1 MPPGEIMHKEVFKKE
16 ERVLAMAREA
26 VRETAGGGES
36 QSVFAS
42 LVREYEKLVRQSRRL
57 VTMGDR
63 MQQTLNDLNRDLAL
77 SEHKFRSI
85 FENVTEGIYR
95 CDEGGRLVEVNPA
108 MAAMFGCRCP
118 EFFIR
123 TVGELHRIFCD
134 YEDFRLYE
142 ALLAAN
148 DARRY
153 EVRVCGPGNESLWVE
168 ISANVV
174 GGDEAKGVPAGVVGV
189 LVDVTERKRMIEEMC
204 RLARTDSMTGM
215 WNRGYFME
223 LAGRELSRAR
233 RSGGELSI
241 IMLDVDHFKAINDT
255 HGHDVG
261 DVALMELA
269 RVIGESVREVDV
281 AARLGGE
288 EFAVMLPDT
297 SVEDACAVAA
307 RIARAVRRAAVDS
320 PRGPVS
326 MTVSMGLASL
336 EESGD
341 SLDSLLKFSDIALYA
356 AKKNGRDRVETYRRS
371 VCPRSVRGVAC
382 DDGEA

>member
-1 MPPGEIMHKEVFKKE
+1 MHKEVFRRE
-16 ERVLAMAREA
+16 ERVLEMAKEA
-26 VRETAGGGES
+26 LRETAGNGDS
-36 QSVFAS
+36 PSVFAS

-108 MAAMFGCRCP
+108 MASMFGCQCP
-118 EFFIR
+118 DSFIMA
-123 TVGELHRIFCD
+123 VGELHHIFCD
-134 YEDFRLYE
+134 HEDYRLYG
-142 ALLAAN
+142 ALLAN
-148 DARRY
+148 GDARRY
-153 EVRVCGPGNESLWVE
+153 EVRVCGPGGERLWVE
-168 ISANVV
+168 ISASVV

-189 LVDVTERKRMIEEMC
+189 LVDVTERKRMIEGMC

-233 RSGGELSI
+233 RSGGELSLL
-241 IMLDVDHFKAINDT
+241 MLDVDHFKAINDT

-269 RVIGESVREVDV
+269 RVIGETVREVDV

-297 SVEDACAVAA
+297 SAEDACAVAA
-307 RIARAVRRAAVDS
+307 RIARAVRRTVVDS
-320 PRGPVS
+320 PCGPVS
-326 MTVSMGLASL
+326 MTVSMGLASF
-336 EESGD
+336 EESVD
-341 SLDSLLKFSDIALYA
+341 SLDSLLKYSDIALYA

>member
-1 MPPGEIMHKEVFKKE
+1 
-16 ERVLAMAREA
+16 
-26 VRETAGGGES
+26 
-36 QSVFAS
+36 
-42 LVREYEKLVRQSRRL
+42 
-57 VTMGDR
+57 D
-63 MQQTLNDLNRDLAL
+63 
-77 SEHKFRSI
+77 
-85 FENVTEGIYR
+85 
-95 CDEGGRLVEVNPA
+95 
-108 MAAMFGCRCP
+108 
-118 EFFIR
+118 
-123 TVGELHRIFCD
+123 
-134 YEDFRLYE
+134 
-142 ALLAAN
+142 
-148 DARRY
+148 
-153 EVRVCGPGNESLWVE
+153 ESLWVE
-168 ISANVV
+168 ISASMV
-174 GGDEAKGVPAGVVGV
+174 GGDEAKGVRAGVVGV

-223 LAGRELSRAR
+223 LAGRELNRAR
-233 RSGGELSI
+233 RSGGELSL

-297 SVEDACAVAA
+297 SAEDACAVAV
-307 RIARAVRRAAVDS
+307 RIARTIRRAVVDS

-326 MTVSMGLASL
+326 MTVSMGLASF
-336 EESGD
+336 EESKD
-341 SLDSLLKFSDIALYA
+341 SLDSLLKYSDIALYA